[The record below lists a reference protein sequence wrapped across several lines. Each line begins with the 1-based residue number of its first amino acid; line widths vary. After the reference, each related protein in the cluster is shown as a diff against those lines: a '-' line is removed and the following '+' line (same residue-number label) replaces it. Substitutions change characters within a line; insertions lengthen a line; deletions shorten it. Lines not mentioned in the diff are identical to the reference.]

1 MDCRHKKVVVYTN
14 QRPVVLETIQEKSVC
29 YVKRE
34 FIEMK
39 YEETS
44 KLFLECYD
52 WFITKAQNIVNRPA
66 DAEYAIWAFT
76 DQKYVGLYNNTFLLT
91 LEVPIKEII
100 FFKMEDWNKIL
111 NFKYLS
117 INEEDNTNFENKLKL
132 YNINNETEIF
142 MKPYYPQLKSEIKKS
157 WNNLFRYDSFIKQ
170 NGIIELPF
178 QTSLWEIRK
187 SWIVDVKEC

>member
-1 MDCRHKKVVVYTN
+1 MLKVLLHTN
-14 QRPVVLETIQEKSVC
+14 QRPVVFETIQEKSVY

-52 WFITKAQNIVNRPA
+52 WFIK
-66 DAEYAIWAFT
+66 
-76 DQKYVGLYNNTFLLT
+76 QK
-91 LEVPIKEII
+91 
-100 FFKMEDWNKIL
+100 
-111 NFKYLS
+111 
-117 INEEDNTNFENKLKL
+117 
-132 YNINNETEIF
+132 
-142 MKPYYPQLKSEIKKS
+142 
-157 WNNLFRYDSFIKQ
+157 
-170 NGIIELPF
+170 GIIELPF